1 MIVYPNAKINI
12 GLNILKKRED
22 GYHDISSVFYPLKE
36 YIDILEIIKSEE
48 FEFTKSGIEIPDGEN
63 LCVEAWKLLHKDFGI
78 GNVKIH
84 LHKQI
89 PIGAGLGG
97 GSADASFTLKYLN
110 ELFDLNLNN
119 KDLEKYALRLGAD
132 CPFFIDNTPKLV
144 EGIGEKMT
152 SIDLDLSNYEIRL
165 VNPDIH
171 ISTKEAYSGI
181 VPKTPVLS
189 VEKIIELPIIEW
201 KGKLK
206 NDFEESIFEKHLQL
220 EGIKDELYKQGS
232 IYSSMSGS
240 GSIVFGIFEK
250 KNPHQN

>member
-1 MIVYPNAKINI
+1 MIVYPNAKINL
-12 GLNILKKRED
+12 GLNVLRKRED
-22 GYHDISSVFYPLKE
+22 GYHDISSVFYPVKE
-36 YIDILEIIKSEE
+36 CVDILEIIKSEK
-48 FEFTKSGIEIPDGEN
+48 FQFTKSGIEIPDGEN
-63 LCVEAWKLLHKDFGI
+63 ICEKAWKLLDTDFGI

-110 ELFDLNLNN
+110 ELFDLNLNS

-206 NDFEESIFEKHLQL
+206 NDFEESIFEEHLQL

-240 GSIVFGIFEK
+240 GSVVFGIFEK
-250 KNPHQN
+250 

>member
-1 MIVYPNAKINI
+1 MIVYPNAKINL
-12 GLNILKKRED
+12 GLNVLRKRKD
-22 GYHDISSVFYPLKE
+22 GYHDISSVFYPVKE
-36 YIDILEIIKSEE
+36 YVDILEIVKSEK

-63 LCVEAWKLLHKDFGI
+63 LCEKAWRLLDADFGI

-89 PIGAGLGG
+89 AIGAGLGG
-97 GSADASFTLKYLN
+97 GSADASFTLKVLDDF
-110 ELFDLNLNN
+110 FDLNLNN
-119 KDLEKYALRLGAD
+119 KELEKYALRLGAD

-206 NDFEESIFEKHLQL
+206 NDFEESIFEKHQQL

-240 GSIVFGIFEK
+240 GSIVFGISEK
-250 KNPHQN
+250 

>member
-1 MIVYPNAKINI
+1 M
-12 GLNILKKRED
+12 
-22 GYHDISSVFYPLKE
+22 
-36 YIDILEIIKSEE
+36 
-48 FEFTKSGIEIPDGEN
+48 
-63 LCVEAWKLLHKDFGI
+63 
-78 GNVKIH
+78 
-84 LHKQI
+84 
-89 PIGAGLGG
+89 
-97 GSADASFTLKYLN
+97 
-110 ELFDLNLNN
+110 LFDLILIS
-119 KDLEKYALRLGAD
+119 KDFEKYALQLGAD

-171 ISTKEAYSGI
+171 ISTKEAYNGI

-220 EGIKDELYKQGS
+220 EVIKDELYKQGS
-232 IYSSMSGS
+232 VYSSMSGS
-240 GSIVFGIFEK
+240 GSIVFGVFEK
-250 KNPHQN
+250 

>member
-1 MIVYPNAKINI
+1 MIVYPNAKINL
-12 GLNILKKRED
+12 GLNVLRKRED
-22 GYHDISSVFYPLKE
+22 GYHDISSVFYPVKE
-36 YIDILEIIKSEE
+36 YVDILEIIKSER
-48 FEFTKSGIEIPDGEN
+48 FQFTKSGIEIPDGEN
-63 LCVEAWKLLHKDFGI
+63 ICEKAWKLLDTDFGI

-240 GSIVFGIFEK
+240 GSIVFGVFEK
-250 KNPHQN
+250 

>member
-1 MIVYPNAKINI
+1 MIVYPNAKINL
-12 GLNILKKRED
+12 GLNVLSKRED
-22 GYHDISSVFYPLKE
+22 GYHDISSVFYPVKE
-36 YIDILEIIKSEE
+36 CVDILEIIKSER
-48 FEFTKSGIEIPDGEN
+48 FEFTRSGIEISDGEN
-63 LCVEAWKLLHKDFGI
+63 LCEKAWKLLDTDFGI

-97 GSADASFTLKYLN
+97 GSADASFTLKYLT

-119 KDLEKYALRLGAD
+119 KDLESYALRLGAD

-240 GSIVFGIFEK
+240 GSIVFGISEK
-250 KNPHQN
+250 

>member
-1 MIVYPNAKINI
+1 MIVYPNAKINL
-12 GLNILKKRED
+12 GLNVLHKRED
-22 GYHDISSVFYPLKE
+22 GYHDISSVFYPVKE
-36 YIDILEIIKSEE
+36 CVDILEIIKSEK

-63 LCVEAWKLLHKDFGI
+63 LCEKAWKLLDTDFGI

-97 GSADASFTLKYLN
+97 GSADASFTLKYLT

-119 KDLEKYALRLGAD
+119 KELEKYALRLGAD

-206 NDFEESIFEKHLQL
+206 NDFEESIFEKHQQL

-250 KNPHQN
+250 

>member
-1 MIVYPNAKINI
+1 MIVYPNAKINL
-12 GLNILKKRED
+12 GLNVLRKRKD
-22 GYHDISSVFYPLKE
+22 GYHDISSVFYPVKE
-36 YIDILEIIKSEE
+36 YVDILEIVKSEK

-63 LCVEAWKLLHKDFGI
+63 LCEKAWRLLDADFGI

-89 PIGAGLGG
+89 AIGAGLGG
-97 GSADASFTLKYLN
+97 GSADASFTLKVLDDF
-110 ELFDLNLNN
+110 FDLNLNN
-119 KDLEKYALRLGAD
+119 KELEKYALRLGAD

-171 ISTKEAYSGI
+171 ISTKQAYSGI
-181 VPKTPVLS
+181 VPKTPVLP

-240 GSIVFGIFEK
+240 GSIVFGISEK
-250 KNPHQN
+250 

>member
-1 MIVYPNAKINI
+1 MIVYPNAKINL
-12 GLNILKKRED
+12 GLNVLRKRED
-22 GYHDISSVFYPLKE
+22 GYHDISSVFYPVKE
-36 YIDILEIIKSEE
+36 CVDILEIIKSER
-48 FEFTKSGIEIPDGEN
+48 FEFTRSGIEISDGEN
-63 LCVEAWKLLHKDFGI
+63 LCEKAWKLLDTDFGI

-97 GSADASFTLKYLN
+97 GSADASFTLKYLT

-119 KDLEKYALRLGAD
+119 KELEKYALRLGAD

-206 NDFEESIFEKHLQL
+206 NDFEESIFEKHQQL

-250 KNPHQN
+250 

>member
-1 MIVYPNAKINI
+1 MIVYPNAKINL
-12 GLNILKKRED
+12 GLNVLSKRED
-22 GYHDISSVFYPLKE
+22 GYHDISSVFYPVKE
-36 YIDILEIIKSEE
+36 CVDILEIIKSER
-48 FEFTKSGIEIPDGEN
+48 FEFTRSGIEISDGEN
-63 LCVEAWKLLHKDFGI
+63 LCEKAWKLLDTDFGI

-97 GSADASFTLKYLN
+97 GSADASFTLKYLT

-119 KDLEKYALRLGAD
+119 KELEKYALRLGAD

-250 KNPHQN
+250 

>member
-1 MIVYPNAKINI
+1 MIVYPNAKINL
-12 GLNILKKRED
+12 GLNVLRKRED
-22 GYHDISSVFYPLKE
+22 GYHDISSVFYPVKE
-36 YIDILEIIKSEE
+36 YVDILEIIKSER
-48 FEFTKSGIEIPDGEN
+48 FQFTKSGIEIPDGEN
-63 LCVEAWKLLHKDFGI
+63 ICEKAWKLLDTDFGI

-110 ELFDLNLNN
+110 ELFDLNLNS
-119 KDLEKYALRLGAD
+119 KDLEKYAFRLGAD

-181 VPKTPVLS
+181 VPKTPELS

-206 NDFEESIFEKHLQL
+206 NDFEESIFEKHQQL

-240 GSIVFGIFEK
+240 GSVVFGIFEK
-250 KNPHQN
+250 

>member
-1 MIVYPNAKINI
+1 MIVYPNAKINL
-12 GLNILKKRED
+12 GLNVLRKRED
-22 GYHDISSVFYPLKE
+22 GYHDISSVFYPVKE
-36 YIDILEIIKSEE
+36 YVDILEIIKSER
-48 FEFTKSGIEIPDGEN
+48 FQFTKSGIEIPDGEN
-63 LCVEAWKLLHKDFGI
+63 ICEKAWKLLDTDFGI

-165 VNPDIH
+165 VNSDIH

-240 GSIVFGIFEK
+240 GSIVFGVFEK
-250 KNPHQN
+250 

>member
-1 MIVYPNAKINI
+1 MIVYPNAKINL
-12 GLNILKKRED
+12 GLNVLRKRED
-22 GYHDISSVFYPLKE
+22 GYHDISSIFYPVKE
-36 YIDILEIIKSEE
+36 CVDILEIIKSEE
-48 FEFTKSGIEIPDGEN
+48 FEFTNSGIEIPDGEN
-63 LCVEAWKLLHKDFGI
+63 LCEKAWKLLDTDFGI

-97 GSADASFTLKYLN
+97 GSADASFTLKYLT

-119 KDLEKYALRLGAD
+119 KELEKYALRLGAD

-171 ISTKEAYSGI
+171 ISTKESYSGI

-250 KNPHQN
+250 

>member
-1 MIVYPNAKINI
+1 MIVYPNAKINL
-12 GLNILKKRED
+12 GLNVLHKRED
-22 GYHDISSVFYPLKE
+22 GYHDISSVFYPVKE
-36 YIDILEIIKSEE
+36 CVDILEIIKSER
-48 FEFTKSGIEIPDGEN
+48 FQFTKSGIEIPDGEN
-63 LCVEAWKLLHKDFGI
+63 ICEKAWKLLDTDFGI

-110 ELFDLNLNN
+110 ELFDLNLNS

-132 CPFFIDNTPKLV
+132 CPFFMDNTPKLV

-181 VPKTPVLS
+181 VPKTPELS
-189 VEKIIELPIIEW
+189 VDKIIELPIIEW

-206 NDFEESIFEKHLQL
+206 NDFEEFIFEKHLKL

-240 GSIVFGIFEK
+240 GSVVFGIFEK
-250 KNPHQN
+250 

>member
-1 MIVYPNAKINI
+1 MIVYPNAKINL
-12 GLNILKKRED
+12 GLNVLRKRED
-22 GYHDISSVFYPLKE
+22 GYHDISSVFYPVKE
-36 YIDILEIIKSEE
+36 CVDILEIIKSER
-48 FEFTKSGIEIPDGEN
+48 FEFTRSGIEISDGEN
-63 LCVEAWKLLHKDFGI
+63 LCEKAWKLLDTDFGI

-97 GSADASFTLKYLN
+97 GSADASFTLKYLT

-119 KDLEKYALRLGAD
+119 KELEKYALRLGAD

-240 GSIVFGIFEK
+240 GSIVFGISEK
-250 KNPHQN
+250 

>member
-1 MIVYPNAKINI
+1 MIVYPNAKINL
-12 GLNILKKRED
+12 GLNVLSKRED
-22 GYHDISSVFYPLKE
+22 GYHDISSVFYPVKE
-36 YIDILEIIKSEE
+36 CVDILEIIKSER
-48 FEFTKSGIEIPDGEN
+48 FEFTRSGIEISDGEN
-63 LCVEAWKLLHKDFGI
+63 LCEKAWKLLDTDFGI

-119 KDLEKYALRLGAD
+119 KELEKYALRLGAD

-206 NDFEESIFEKHLQL
+206 NDFEESIFEKHQQL

-240 GSIVFGIFEK
+240 GSIVFGISEK
-250 KNPHQN
+250 